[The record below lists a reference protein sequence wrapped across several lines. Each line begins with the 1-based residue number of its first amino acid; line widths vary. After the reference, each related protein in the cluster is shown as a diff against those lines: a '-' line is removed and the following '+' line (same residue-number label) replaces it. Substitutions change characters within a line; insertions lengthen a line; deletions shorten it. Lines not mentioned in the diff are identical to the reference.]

1 MKAQKGFSLVEL
13 MVVVV
18 IIGILA
24 SVALPAYQDYV
35 TRSKIPDATSALAA
49 KRVAMEQYYQDNRT
63 YVGGPGC
70 TADTTTSKYF
80 SFACTAAAPYTL
92 SVAPTALAY
101 TIQAVGTG
109 SMAGF
114 NYTID
119 QNNTMASTIVAPAP
133 ANWRATQAACWITR
147 TGGVC

>member
-1 MKAQKGFSLVEL
+1 MKAQKGFTLVEL
-13 MVVVV
+13 MIVVV

-24 SVALPAYQDYV
+24 SVAFPAYQDYV

-49 KRVAMEQYYQDNRT
+49 KRVNMEQWFQDNRT

-80 SFACTAAAPYTL
+80 TFACAAAATATTYAITATG
-92 SVAPTALAY
+92 VAAQGMGGFSY
-101 TIQAVGTG
+101 TINE
-109 SMAGF
+109 S
-114 NYTID
+114 
-119 QNNTMASTIVAPAP
+119 NTMSSTIAAPAP
-133 ANWRATQAACWITR
+133 TQWRGAQATCWITK

>member
-1 MKAQKGFSLVEL
+1 MKAQTGFTLMEL
-13 MVVVV
+13 MIVVAVV
-18 IIGILA
+18 GILA
-24 SVALPAYQDYV
+24 AVALPAYQDYV

-49 KRVAMEQYYQDNRT
+49 KRVSMEQYYQDNRT
-63 YVGGPGC
+63 YIGGPGC
-70 TADTTTSKYF
+70 TLDTTTSKYF
-80 SFACTAAAPYTL
+80 TFACTAAAPYAL

-114 NYTID
+114 SYTID
-119 QNNTMASTIVAPAP
+119 QSNAMTSTIAAPAP
-133 ANWRATQAACWITR
+133 TNWRGTQAACWITK

>member
-13 MVVVV
+13 MVVVA

-49 KRVAMEQYYQDNRT
+49 KRVNMEQYYQDNRT

-80 SFACTAAAPYTL
+80 TFDCLAAGALPGVPPTTL
-92 SVAPTALAY
+92 VY
-101 TIQAVGTG
+101 TIHATG
-109 SMAGF
+109 INSMAGF
-114 NYTID
+114 NYTI
-119 QNNTMASTIVAPAP
+119 NETNTMASTIVAPAP
-133 ANWRATQAACWITR
+133 TNWRATQAACWITK